1 MQYENNEFLIKK
13 KKWIS
18 DRLIKNLPTIPVTIN
33 EELQTNIFLRCDLDI
48 VKKKLNMLNAD
59 EVSVF
64 KKLRDLKDSY

>member
-1 MQYENNEFLIKK
+1 M
-13 KKWIS
+13 
-18 DRLIKNLPTIPVTIN
+18 IKNLPTIPVTIN